1 MTDETDDI
9 LTDLDYQI
17 VPLDEAGSVRVHYRF
32 ASEIEPMPY
41 DLDAGA
47 NNERRNRRNRRN
59 PRRLRVC

>member
-9 LTDLDYQI
+9 LAGLDYQI

-32 ASEIEPMPY
+32 AGEIEPMPY

-47 NNERRNRRNRRN
+47 NNER
-59 PRRLRVC
+59 